1 MNTSRTRTTT
11 VPMLALA
18 TGALIGLMGPGCEK
32 KAASGAAAGLPP
44 LAAAPV
50 PAPTPP
56 AGGLGERAPLPL
68 PADGQQAL
76 AQALGMN
83 GTPTAAAVVAESA
96 PDTRQTIAGT
106 ITLPPANRARV
117 SRGDI
122 IFLAARR
129 VGGAPG
135 PGAMMAVQKLQAG
148 DFPMPFAI
156 SARDAM
162 IPGTPFEGHLS
173 ITVRVDKD
181 GDALTRR
188 KGDVVGQVADVVVGA
203 QNVTVALDTVQ
214 AEDRTIAS
222 PDAVQRAMLPSGHP

>member
-1 MNTSRTRTTT
+1 MKTVRTCTTSG
-11 VPMLALA
+11 LALA
-18 TGALIGLMGPGCEK
+18 LVAVVTTGCEK
-32 KAASGAAAGLPP
+32 RSSAGSGAPAGLPP
-44 LAAAPV
+44 LGAVARAPAPPAAP
-50 PAPTPP
+50 
-56 AGGLGERAPLPL
+56 APLPA
-68 PADGQQAL
+68 PAAGAQAL

-83 GTPTAAAVVAESA
+83 GSPAPSSPLAESA
-96 PDTRQTIAGT
+96 PDPSHTIAGT
-106 ITLPPANRARV
+106 ITLPAANRARV

-122 IFLAARR
+122 IFLSARR
-129 VGGAPG
+129 VGAAPG
-135 PGAMMAVQKLQAG
+135 PGGMMAVQKLQAG

-181 GDALTRR
+181 GDALTRG
-188 KGDVVGQVADVVVGA
+188 KGDVYGQAPDVVVGD
-203 QNVTVALDTVQ
+203 QKVTIALDAVQ